1 MKTKLSTIIIAL
13 VALGTWVYAT
23 SLKVSDAP
31 VVANERTIDIRE
43 FEETRDSLYDY
54 AMTICTGLMQYEDS
68 WLYDVVDEQTIDILK
83 SHRVPGLNVLLHA
96 LDQIDED
103 GDLSDIY
110 DDDEGTLFK
119 YDRMREKYNS
129 FFVHQ

>member
-31 VVANERTIDIRE
+31 VVANERTIDLRE

-54 AMTICTGLMQYEDS
+54 AMTICMGLMQYEDS

-119 YDRMREKYNS
+119 YDRMRAKYNS